1 MVVIGATG
9 AVFMLAAVVMISVV
23 SLICYVKTSHVSA
36 AVMFISSIVAIATE
50 FARELCPLLWNKSAQ
65 PGTIAGQFFFAI
77 QTLAAIT
84 GISMFVFAVAFW
96 RLLRHVRPQDEVQ

>member
-9 AVFMLAAVVMISVV
+9 GVLILAAMMMISVA
-23 SLICYVKTSHVSA
+23 SLICYVKTSRVSA
-36 AVMFISSIVAIATE
+36 AVMFISSVVAIATE
-50 FARELCPLLWNKSAQ
+50 FARELCPLLWKSAQ

-77 QTLAAIT
+77 QTLAVIT

-96 RLLRHVRPQDEVQ
+96 RLLRHVAPRDEVQ